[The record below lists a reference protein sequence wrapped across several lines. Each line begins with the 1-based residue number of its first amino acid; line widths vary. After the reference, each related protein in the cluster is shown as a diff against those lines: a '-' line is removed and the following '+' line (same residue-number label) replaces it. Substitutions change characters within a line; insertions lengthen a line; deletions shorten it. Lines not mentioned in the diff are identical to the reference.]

1 MIACGQRIH
10 AFICAMP
17 ATSASEMTT
26 LISSKRLRRPV
37 NQSLSCATGTGIG
50 LPAAS
55 VTGSSS
61 PRGSITIAAS
71 RMRPAAPMVRVEMVS
86 AQARVSNGFRSAANR
101 RLA

>member
-1 MIACGQRIH
+1 
-10 AFICAMP
+10 MP

-26 LISSKRLRRPV
+26 LISSNLLRRPV

-55 VTGSSS
+55 VTGSSR

-71 RMRPAAPMVRVEMVS
+71 SIRPAAPMVRVEMVS
-86 AQARVSNGFRSAANR
+86 AHAASRFGLRSAANR